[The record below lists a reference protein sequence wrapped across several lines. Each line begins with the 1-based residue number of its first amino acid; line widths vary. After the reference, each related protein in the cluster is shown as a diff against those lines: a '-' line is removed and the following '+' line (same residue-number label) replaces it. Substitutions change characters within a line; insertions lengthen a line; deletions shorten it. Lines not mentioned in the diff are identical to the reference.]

1 MNSASSHFL
10 RIPSQ
15 LLPNPNANPN
25 PSRSFL
31 RATKCAQ
38 NPNPSCAAIAETTS
52 SSAATAAELPRK
64 KICLLVA
71 EFRSLPKPV
80 ERVKRL
86 LDYAGILPP
95 LADSDR
101 VPESQVTGCTAQVWL
116 VVRMDGEGRM
126 RFAADSDSEI
136 AKGFCSCLIGVL
148 DGAEPE
154 EVLRLRMEELEALN
168 VGLPGRVQSRVNT
181 WHNVLISMQKRTKAM
196 VTERDERERKIRR
209 SSA

>member
-1 MNSASSHFL
+1 MNSASSHIL

-15 LLPNPNANPN
+15 LLQNPNPN

-31 RATKCAQ
+31 RAPKCAQ
-38 NPNPSCAAIAETTS
+38 NPNPICAAIAETTS
-52 SSAATAAELPRK
+52 SSSATAPELPRK
-64 KICLLVA
+64 KICRLVA

-86 LDYAGILPP
+86 LHYAGILPP

-101 VPESQVTGCTAQVWL
+101 VPESRVTGCTAQVWL
-116 VVRMDGEGRM
+116 VVSMDGEGRM

-154 EVLRLRMEELEALN
+154 EVLRLRMEELEAR
-168 VGLPGRVQSRVNT
+168 GR
-181 WHNVLISMQKRTKAM
+181 
-196 VTERDERERKIRR
+196 RR
-209 SSA
+209 SSRRETRGKKRDAEAQLSNIGWIRRLENK